1 LRSGAEIDT
10 HFSLSPDFSGINE
23 VGCILDRCVSRRAG
37 PIGQARD
44 FVGNLFMSP
53 PRLAYVLDD
62 DASIGA
68 IVCKFLKV
76 CGYEPL
82 QFVEPL
88 PFFKQTRV
96 ACPEIVVLDLALG
109 QTDAVDVIRHLEVLR
124 FQGSVLLVSGSDQ
137 SVLHEIEQVGLARG
151 LAMLPPL
158 QKPFRLGDLKASL
171 KAAPEVG
178 SKSAV
183 ETAPSRVRADLGE
196 ALRND
201 WIEVWYQPKV
211 DLKTQKVCGAE
222 ALMRVRHPVYGLVL
236 PVDVLPPSED
246 PLYQPLTRF
255 VLRRTFA
262 DWDRFADHG
271 LYLKFAIN
279 VPVSVL
285 CISDFVGHVRTLI
298 PSHPEFPGLIAEITE
313 DEVIR
318 DPGTVREVAA
328 QLRIHKVS
336 LSIDDFGTVHSTLSR
351 LLELPCSEVKIDR
364 QFVVNCGTDP
374 RKLAMCRS
382 IVDLAHSFGISACAE
397 GVESMIDLV
406 PLLEMNC
413 DTAQGFL
420 FAKPMRAELLLDMLL
435 RMHPA
440 EGMTAANRTSVA

>member
-1 LRSGAEIDT
+1 
-10 HFSLSPDFSGINE
+10 
-23 VGCILDRCVSRRAG
+23 
-37 PIGQARD
+37 
-44 FVGNLFMSP
+44 MSH
-53 PRLAYVLDD
+53 PRHAYVLDD

-68 IVCKFLKV
+68 LVCQFLK
-76 CGYEPL
+76 CCAYEPQ

-88 PFFKQTRV
+88 PFFKQTRIT
-96 ACPEIVVLDLALG
+96 CPELVVLDLALG
-109 QTDAVDVIRHLEVLR
+109 QTDAVDIIRHLEVLKY
-124 FQGSVLLVSGSDQ
+124 QGNVLLISGCDQ
-137 SVLHEIEQVGLARG
+137 TVLQEVERIGQAHG

-178 SKSAV
+178 SKPHL
-183 ETAPSRVRADLGE
+183 EDAPSKVRVDLGE

-201 WIEVWYQPKV
+201 WLEVWYQPKV
-211 DLKTQKVCGAE
+211 DLKTQRVCGAE

-255 VLRRTFA
+255 VLRRAFA
-262 DWDRFADHG
+262 DWNRFADHG

-285 CISDFVGHVRTLI
+285 CISDFVGHVRAMI
-298 PSHPEFPGLIAEITE
+298 PSHPDFPGIIAEITE

-318 DPGTVREVAA
+318 DPGLVREIAA
-328 QLRIHKVS
+328 QLRIYKVS
-336 LSIDDFGTVHSTLSR
+336 LSIDDFGTAHSTLSR

-364 QFVVNCGTDP
+364 QFVANCGTDP

-397 GVESMIDLV
+397 GVESMTDLI

-440 EGMTAANRTSVA
+440 ERMTATNRTSVA